1 MYILTKNNS
10 IANHFLA
17 ELRSEEIQKDSMR
30 FRKNLER
37 LGEILAYEISKTF
50 PYHKAHVKTPLGKA
64 PVNLMNQNPVLAT
77 ILRAG
82 IPFYQG
88 FLNYFDKSGSAF
100 VAAYRASEIAGREIE
115 VKMEYFASPSLKG
128 QTLILIDPMLATGKS
143 LWQTY
148 ESLVSKYGKPGTLHV
163 ASVIASRPGIEF
175 LKSRLQ
181 DFSLWVGDVDD
192 ELNDKSYIVP
202 GLGDAGDLAFGAK
215 L

>member
-1 MYILTKNNS
+1 MFILTQHNS
-10 IANHFLA
+10 VGNQFLA

-37 LGEILAYEISKTF
+37 VGEILAYEISKTF
-50 PYHKAHVKTPLGKA
+50 PYHKVHLKTPLGKA
-64 PVNLMNQNPVLAT
+64 SVNLMNQTPVLAT

-100 VAAYRASEIAGREIE
+100 VAAYRASEKEGKEVEI
-115 VKMEYFASPSLKG
+115 KMEYFASPSLEG

-143 LWQTY
+143 LYQTY
-148 ESLVSKYGKPGTLHV
+148 ESLLKYGRPAVLHV

-175 LKSRLQ
+175 LKSKLQ
-181 DFSLWVGDVDD
+181 DFSLWVGDVD
-192 ELNDKSYIVP
+192 EVLNDKAYIVP